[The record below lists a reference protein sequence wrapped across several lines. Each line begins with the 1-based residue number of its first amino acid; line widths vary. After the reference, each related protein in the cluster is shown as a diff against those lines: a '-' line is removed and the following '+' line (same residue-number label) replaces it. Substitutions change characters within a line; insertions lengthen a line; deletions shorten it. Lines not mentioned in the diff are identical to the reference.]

1 MILVFRSLQNWKNLG
16 TTSHH
21 NGDVGVAALS
31 FAHLDL
37 STAFHDKFAAVL
49 FDIRQLI
56 FNPDGAGDSGI
67 SCRYMHGYIY
77 IYICIFNVIMC
88 ADICIYTG
96 LDDVRFVFNP
106 LKWKCTGMYN
116 QQYILNIKRMRK
128 WSQNM
133 ARIASPLSCDTY
145 DKVFG
150 HPVSGQS
157 KSGRWFATRIC
168 ENQVGP
174 SFQVGQVG

>member
-1 MILVFRSLQNWKNLG
+1 MLERETERERYIYIHSNTHYHIGILVFRSLQNWKNLG

-77 IYICIFNVIMC
+77 IY
-88 ADICIYTG
+88 
-96 LDDVRFVFNP
+96 
-106 LKWKCTGMYN
+106 MY
-116 QQYILNIKRMRK
+116 I
-128 WSQNM
+128 
-133 ARIASPLSCDTY
+133 
-145 DKVFG
+145 
-150 HPVSGQS
+150 
-157 KSGRWFATRIC
+157 
-168 ENQVGP
+168 
-174 SFQVGQVG
+174 

>member
-1 MILVFRSLQNWKNLG
+1 
-16 TTSHH
+16 
-21 NGDVGVAALS
+21 
-31 FAHLDL
+31 
-37 STAFHDKFAAVL
+37 
-49 FDIRQLI
+49 
-56 FNPDGAGDSGI
+56 
-67 SCRYMHGYIY
+67 
-77 IYICIFNVIMC
+77 MC